1 VAIRP
6 AHQQQ
11 RPLSA
16 LSSLLGVRLDPNT
29 ASGTSLSRSELGSV
43 SGVTLDSRA
52 VCPGDLYAALPGAR
66 MHGAAFCDDAVAAG
80 AVAVLTDPDGRAR
93 AVASGVPV
101 FVLTDPRARLGEI
114 ACWVYGDP
122 SSQLGLIGVTGTSGK
137 TTSTYLI
144 EAGLRAAGH
153 RTGLIGGIE
162 IKIGTDVVPS
172 SLTTPEAP
180 DLQALFAV
188 MAERGVT
195 AAAMEV
201 SSHSLSLGRV
211 AGTRFDVAVFTNLSQ
226 DHLDFHADLEDYFRA
241 KASLFVP
248 PVIGVV
254 NIDDRHG
261 RRLAASAPVPI
272 TTFSATG
279 AAEADWRALD
289 VRSGADG
296 STFRVIGP
304 GGVEADVSIG
314 LAGTFNVANALGALV
329 ALVEA
334 GVGLEDAV
342 AGVAAC
348 PGVPGRLERVSGPVK
363 WDGEAGGL
371 TAFVDYSHKPGAVE
385 AVLRSLRPVT
395 RENLIIV
402 LGCGGDRDRAK
413 RPMMGA
419 AAASLADVAILTS
432 DNPRTEDPL
441 AILAAML
448 DGVLSV
454 PRDER
459 ARVIIEPDRA
469 AAISQAVSLAA
480 PGDVIVVAG
489 KGHETGQY
497 VAGAVL
503 PFDDRQVTAAAL
515 AQREQAERER
525 DQQGKDQRGQEQPE
539 PDQLGPD
546 QPEPDQLGPDQPGPL
561 GAGPLTSA
569 LDPWAVNR

>member
-6 AHQQQ
+6 AHQLQ

-16 LSSLLGVRLDPNT
+16 LSSLLGVRLAAVGNSLMPN
-29 ASGTSLSRSELGSV
+29 ELGSV
-43 SGVTLDSRA
+43 RGVTLDSRS
-52 VCPGDLYAALPGAR
+52 VCPGDLYVALPGAKV
-66 MHGAAFCDDAVAAG
+66 HGAAFCEQAVAAG
-80 AVAVLTDPDGRAR
+80 AVAVLTDPDGRSR
-93 AVASGVPV
+93 AAASGVPV
-101 FVLTDPRARLGEI
+101 FVLADPRARLGEI

-122 SSQLGLIGVTGTSGK
+122 SSRLRLIGVTGTSGK
-137 TTSTYLI
+137 TTTSYLL
-144 EAGLRAAGH
+144 ESGLRAAGH
-153 RTGLIGGIE
+153 LTGLVGGVEIRIGRE
-162 IKIGTDVVPS
+162 TVAS

-188 MAERGVT
+188 MVERGVT

-211 AGTRFDVAVFTNLSQ
+211 AGTDFDVAVFTNLSQ

-254 NIDDRHG
+254 NIDDKYG
-261 RRLAASAPVPI
+261 RKLASIAPVPV
-272 TTFSATG
+272 TTFSAAG
-279 AAEADWRALD
+279 RPDADWRAAD

-296 STFRVIGP
+296 STFRLIGP
-304 GGVEADVSIG
+304 GGVEADVSVG
-314 LAGTFNVANALGALV
+314 LAGVFNVANAVGALV

-334 GVGLEDAV
+334 GIGLDDAV
-342 AGVAAC
+342 AGVGAC
-348 PGVPGRLERVSGPVK
+348 QGVPGRLERVPASGLEV
-363 WDGEAGGL
+363 

-395 RENLIIV
+395 QGNLIIV

-432 DNPRTEDPL
+432 DNPRSEDPL

-454 PRDER
+454 PQEER
-459 ARVIIEPDRA
+459 ARLIVEPDRA
-469 AAISQAVSLAA
+469 AAIAQAVSVAA
-480 PGDVIVVAG
+480 AGDVIVVAG

-497 VAGAVL
+497 VAGKVL
-503 PFDDRQVTAAAL
+503 PFDDRQVTEAAL
-515 AQREQAERER
+515 RQAALRQAAPPAHREPAHR
-525 DQQGKDQRGQEQPE
+525 DSGEGE
-539 PDQLGPD
+539 P
-546 QPEPDQLGPDQPGPL
+546 PL
-561 GAGPLTSA
+561 DVA
-569 LDPWAVNR
+569 LQTWAVNR

>member
-1 VAIRP
+1 MAIRP
-6 AHQQQ
+6 ASRPQ

-16 LSSLLGVRLDPNT
+16 LSTLLGVRLV
-29 ASGTSLSRSELGSV
+29 AAGTSMPPNELGFL
-43 SGVTLDSRA
+43 SGLTLDSRS
-52 VCPGDLYAALPGAR
+52 VEPGDLYVALPGAR
-66 MHGAAFCDDAVAAG
+66 VHGAAFCADAVAAG

-101 FVLTDPRARLGEI
+101 FVLADPRGKLGEI

-122 SSQLGLIGVTGTSGK
+122 SGRLRLIGVTGTSGK

-144 EAGLRAAGH
+144 EAGMRAAGH
-153 RTGLIGGIE
+153 KTGLIGGVE
-162 IKIGTDVVPS
+162 LRVGDECLAS

-188 MAERGVT
+188 MVERGVT

-201 SSHSLSLGRV
+201 SSHSLALGRV
-211 AGTRFDVAVFTNLSQ
+211 GGTAFDVAVFTNLSQ

-241 KASLFVP
+241 KASLFMPSYGRGGCP
-248 PVIGVV
+248 PAGVV
-254 NIDDRHG
+254 NVDDKYG
-261 RRLAASAPVPI
+261 RRLAKSAPVPV
-272 TTFSATG
+272 TTFSAAG
-279 AAEADWRALD
+279 QDDADWRATD

-304 GGVEADVSIG
+304 GGVEADVSVG
-314 LAGTFNVANALGALV
+314 LAGVFNVANALGALV

-334 GVGLEDAV
+334 GVRLEDAV
-342 AGVAAC
+342 AGVGAC
-348 PGVPGRLERVSGPVK
+348 PGVPGRLERVP
-363 WDGEAGGL
+363 APGL
-371 TAFVDYSHKPGAVE
+371 GVTAFVDYSHKPGAVE
-385 AVLRSLRPVT
+385 AVLHSLRPVT
-395 RENLIIV
+395 QGNLIIV

-432 DNPRTEDPL
+432 DNPRSEDPL

-448 DGVLSV
+448 DGVLGV
-454 PRDER
+454 PVAER
-459 ARVIIEPDRA
+459 GRVIIEPDRA
-469 AAISQAVSLAA
+469 AAIGQAAALAA

-497 VAGAVL
+497 VGSAVL

-515 AQREQAERER
+515 AARA
-525 DQQGKDQRGQEQPE
+525 P
-539 PDQLGPD
+539 
-546 QPEPDQLGPDQPGPL
+546 
-561 GAGPLTSA
+561 A
-569 LDPWAVNR
+569 LEPWAVNR

>member
-6 AHQQQ
+6 AHQLQ

-16 LSSLLGVRLDPNT
+16 LSSLLGVRLAAVENSLMPN
-29 ASGTSLSRSELGSV
+29 ELGSV
-43 SGVTLDSRA
+43 RGVTLDSRS
-52 VCPGDLYAALPGAR
+52 VCPGDLYVALPGAKV
-66 MHGAAFCDDAVAAG
+66 HGAAFCEQAVAAG
-80 AVAVLTDPDGRAR
+80 AVAVLTDPGGRSR
-93 AVASGVPV
+93 AAASGVPV
-101 FVLTDPRARLGEI
+101 FVLADPRARLGEI

-122 SSQLGLIGVTGTSGK
+122 STRLRLIGVTGTSGK
-137 TTSTYLI
+137 TTTSYLL
-144 EAGLRAAGH
+144 ESGLRAAGH
-153 RTGLIGGIE
+153 LTGLVGGVEIRIGNE
-162 IKIGTDVVPS
+162 TVAS

-211 AGTRFDVAVFTNLSQ
+211 AGTDFDVAVFTNLSQ

-254 NIDDRHG
+254 NIDDKYG
-261 RRLAASAPVPI
+261 RKLASIAPVPV
-272 TTFSATG
+272 TTFSAAG
-279 AAEADWRALD
+279 RPGADWRAAD

-304 GGVEADVSIG
+304 GGVEADVSVG
-314 LAGTFNVANALGALV
+314 LAGVFNVANALGALV

-334 GVGLEDAV
+334 GIGLDDAV
-342 AGVAAC
+342 AGLGAC
-348 PGVPGRLERVSGPVK
+348 EGVPGRLERVPASMEG
-363 WDGEAGGL
+363 AGGGGGV

-385 AVLRSLRPVT
+385 AVLRSLRPVAQG
-395 RENLIIV
+395 NLIIV

-419 AAASLADVAILTS
+419 AAASLADVAIFTS
-432 DNPRTEDPL
+432 DNPRSEDPL

-454 PRDER
+454 PQEER
-459 ARVIIEPDRA
+459 ARVIVEPDRA
-469 AAISQAVSLAA
+469 AAIAQAVSLAA
-480 PGDVIVVAG
+480 AGDVIVVAG

-503 PFDDRQVTAAAL
+503 PFDDRQVTATALRRAAQGNL
-515 AQREQAERER
+515 APGRPVRREPGDGEL
-525 DQQGKDQRGQEQPE
+525 GQP
-539 PDQLGPD
+539 
-546 QPEPDQLGPDQPGPL
+546 PL
-561 GAGPLTSA
+561 DVA
-569 LDPWAVNR
+569 LQTWAVNR

>member
-6 AHQQQ
+6 ASRPK

-16 LSSLLGVRLDPNT
+16 LSTLLGVRMVAAGHSVRPN
-29 ASGTSLSRSELGSV
+29 ELGFL
-43 SGVTLDSRA
+43 SGLTLDSRS
-52 VCPGDLYAALPGAR
+52 VEPGDLYVALPGTR
-66 MHGAAFCDDAVAAG
+66 VHGAAFCADAVAAG

-101 FVLTDPRARLGEI
+101 FVLADPRGKLGEI

-122 SSQLGLIGVTGTSGK
+122 SSRLRLIGVTGTSGK

-144 EAGLRAAGH
+144 ESGLSAAGH
-153 RTGLIGGIE
+153 QAGLVGGVE
-162 IKIGTDVVPS
+162 LRVGKERLAS

-188 MAERGVT
+188 MVERGVT

-201 SSHSLSLGRV
+201 SSHSLALGRV
-211 AGTRFDVAVFTNLSQ
+211 GGTSFDVAVFTNLSQ
-226 DHLDFHADLEDYFRA
+226 DHLDFHADLEDYFRV
-241 KASLFVP
+241 KASLFMP
-248 PVIGVV
+248 PVMGVV
-254 NIDDRHG
+254 NVDDAYG
-261 RRLAASAPVPI
+261 RRLAKSAPVPV
-272 TTFSATG
+272 TTFSAAG
-279 AAEADWRALD
+279 QDDADWRAVD

-296 STFRVIGP
+296 STFRLIGP
-304 GGVEADVSIG
+304 GGVEADVSVG
-314 LAGTFNVANALGALV
+314 LAGVFNVANALGALV

-334 GVGLEDAV
+334 GIRLEDAV

-348 PGVPGRLERVSGPVK
+348 AGVPGRLERVPA
-363 WDGEAGGL
+363 AGFGV

-395 RENLIIV
+395 QGNLIIV

-432 DNPRTEDPL
+432 DNPRSEDPL

-448 DGVLSV
+448 DGVLGV
-454 PRDER
+454 PIAKRG
-459 ARVIIEPDRA
+459 RVIIEPDRA
-469 AAISQAVSLAA
+469 AAIAQAVALAS

-497 VAGAVL
+497 VGGSVL

-515 AQREQAERER
+515 AARAAAME
-525 DQQGKDQRGQEQPE
+525 
-539 PDQLGPD
+539 
-546 QPEPDQLGPDQPGPL
+546 
-561 GAGPLTSA
+561 
-569 LDPWAVNR
+569 PWAVNR

>member
-1 VAIRP
+1 MP
-6 AHQQQ
+6 ND
-11 RPLSA
+11 
-16 LSSLLGVRLDPNT
+16 LGCL
-29 ASGTSLSRSELGSV
+29 
-43 SGVTLDSRA
+43 SGVTLDSRS
-52 VCPGDLYAALPGAR
+52 VRPGDLYAALPGTR
-66 MHGAAFCDDAVAAG
+66 VHGAAFCADAVAAG

-93 AVASGVPV
+93 AAASGVPV
-101 FVLTDPRARLGEI
+101 FVLADPRARLGEI
-114 ACWVYGDP
+114 ASWLYGDP
-122 SSQLGLIGVTGTSGK
+122 SSRLRLIGVTGTSGK

-144 EAGLRAAGH
+144 ESGLRAAGH
-153 RTGLIGGIE
+153 LTGLVGGVE
-162 IKIGTDVVPS
+162 TRVGRDRLPS
-172 SLTTPEAP
+172 SLTTPEAA

-195 AAAMEV
+195 AATMEV
-201 SSHSLSLGRV
+201 SSHALALGRV
-211 AGTRFDVAVFTNLSQ
+211 AGTSFDVAVFTNLSQ

-254 NIDDRHG
+254 NIDDKYG
-261 RRLAASAPVPI
+261 RRLASSAPVPV
-272 TTFSATG
+272 TTFSAAG
-279 AAEADWRALD
+279 KAEADWRAVD

-296 STFRVIGP
+296 STFRLIGP
-304 GGVEADVSIG
+304 GGVEADVSVG
-314 LAGTFNVANALGALV
+314 LAGVFNVANAVGALV

-334 GVGLEDAV
+334 GIGLEDAV

-348 PGVPGRLERVSGPVK
+348 PGVPGRLERVPA
-363 WDGEAGGL
+363 AGLDL

-395 RENLIIV
+395 QGNLIIV

-432 DNPRTEDPL
+432 DNPRSEDPL

-454 PRDER
+454 PQEER

-469 AAISQAVSLAA
+469 AAIAQAVGLAV

-515 AQREQAERER
+515 GQLAQRR
-525 DQQGKDQRGQEQPE
+525 
-539 PDQLGPD
+539 
-546 QPEPDQLGPDQPGPL
+546 
-561 GAGPLTSA
+561 
-569 LDPWAVNR
+569 LDPNPPTPPTRESWAVNR

>member
-6 AHQQQ
+6 ASRPQ

-16 LSSLLGVRLDPNT
+16 LSTLLGVRLV
-29 ASGTSLSRSELGSV
+29 AAGTSARRSELGFL
-43 SGVTLDSRA
+43 SGLTLDSRS
-52 VCPGDLYAALPGAR
+52 VEPGDLYVALPGTR
-66 MHGAAFCDDAVAAG
+66 VHGAAFCADAVAAG

-101 FVLTDPRARLGEI
+101 FVLADPRGRLGEI

-122 SSQLGLIGVTGTSGK
+122 SSRLRLIGVTGTSGK

-144 EAGLRAAGH
+144 ESGLRAAGH
-153 RTGLIGGIE
+153 RTGLIGGVE
-162 IKIGTDVVPS
+162 LRVGKERLAS

-188 MAERGVT
+188 MVERGVT

-201 SSHSLSLGRV
+201 SSHSLALGRV
-211 AGTRFDVAVFTNLSQ
+211 GGTSFDVAVFTNLSQ
-226 DHLDFHADLEDYFRA
+226 DHLDFHADLEDYFGV
-241 KASLFVP
+241 KASLFMP
-248 PVIGVV
+248 PVTGVV
-254 NIDDRHG
+254 NIDDTYG
-261 RRLAASAPVPI
+261 RRLAKSAPVPV
-272 TTFSATG
+272 TTFSAAG
-279 AAEADWRALD
+279 AGDADWRAAD
-289 VRSGADG
+289 VRPGADG
-296 STFRVIGP
+296 STFRLIGP
-304 GGVEADVSIG
+304 GGVEADVSVG
-314 LAGTFNVANALGALV
+314 LAGVFNVANALGALV
-329 ALVEA
+329 ALVE
-334 GVGLEDAV
+334 GGIRLEDAV

-348 PGVPGRLERVSGPVK
+348 TGVPGRLERVPSPGFGV
-363 WDGEAGGL
+363 

-395 RENLIIV
+395 QGHLIIV

-432 DNPRTEDPL
+432 DNPRSEDPL

-448 DGVLSV
+448 DGVLGV
-454 PRDER
+454 PVAGR
-459 ARVIIEPDRA
+459 ARMIIEPDRA
-469 AAISQAVSLAA
+469 AAIGQAVALAS

-497 VAGAVL
+497 VGGSVL

-515 AQREQAERER
+515 AARA
-525 DQQGKDQRGQEQPE
+525 P
-539 PDQLGPD
+539 
-546 QPEPDQLGPDQPGPL
+546 
-561 GAGPLTSA
+561 A
-569 LDPWAVNR
+569 LEPWAVNR